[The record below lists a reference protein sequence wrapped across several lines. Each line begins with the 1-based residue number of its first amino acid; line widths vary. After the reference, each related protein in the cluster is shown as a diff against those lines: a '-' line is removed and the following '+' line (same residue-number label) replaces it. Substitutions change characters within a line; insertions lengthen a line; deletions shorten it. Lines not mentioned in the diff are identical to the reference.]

1 MIDNYFVAFNITYI
15 PRDHNQTVD
24 SLALVA
30 THFRIPK
37 TTQLK
42 YPIEVRY
49 RPSVLDNVKQC
60 RVFEDDIEIKILLDL
75 THEFSNSLIDQEEDD
90 EDGDC

>member
-1 MIDNYFVAFNITYI
+1 MYLLTFPIFLK
-15 PRDHNQTVD
+15 DHNQTVD

-49 RPSVLDNVKQC
+49 RRSVPDNVKQWKF
-60 RVFEDDIEIKILLDL
+60 FEDDIEIKI
-75 THEFSNSLIDQEEDD
+75 FWSLQMSFLIP
-90 EDGDC
+90 

>member
-1 MIDNYFVAFNITYI
+1 MIDNYFVDFNITYI
-15 PRDHNQTVD
+15 PRDHNQMID

-30 THFRIPK
+30 THFKIPK

-49 RPSVLDNVKQC
+49 RPSVPDNVKQWK
-60 RVFEDDIEIKILLDL
+60 FLKMTLKLKY
-75 THEFSNSLIDQEEDD
+75 F
-90 EDGDC
+90 

>member
-24 SLALVA
+24 SLALPI
-30 THFRIPK
+30 THFRILK
-37 TTQLK
+37 TTQLR

-49 RPSVLDNVKQC
+49 RTSVPDNVKQW
-60 RVFEDDIEIKILLDL
+60 RVFEYDIEIKIFLELAMN
-75 THEFSNSLIDQEEDD
+75 FLIP
-90 EDGDC
+90 